1 MSYDSRPA
9 AGEFAPFYQPYVDLV
24 PPGDIIA
31 ILATQLD
38 DTSALLRELSD
49 QQAMYAYAPGKW
61 SIKQVIGHL
70 ADAERVFAYRAM
82 RFARGDETPLAGFD
96 EVPYAAAG
104 EFDQRPLP
112 SLLAELSAARRSTL
126 ALLAGLPSQ
135 TWTRGGLANDKPV
148 TVRALAWITAGH
160 ELHHRRILAD
170 RYLEGLFAR
179 QAFG

>member
-9 AGEFAPFYQPYVDLV
+9 AGEFAGFYQKYVDLV
-24 PPGDIIA
+24 PDGDIIA

-38 DTSALLRELSD
+38 DTSALLRELTD
-49 QQAMYAYAPGKW
+49 QQSLYAYAPGKW
-61 SIKQVIGHL
+61 SVKQVVGHL
-70 ADAERVFAYRAM
+70 TDSERIFACRAL
-82 RFARGDETPLAGFD
+82 RFARGDQTPLPGFD

-104 EFDQRPLP
+104 EFDQRPLA
-112 SLLAELSAARRSTL
+112 SLLAELSGGRRSTL
-126 ALLAGLPSQ
+126 ALLAGLPADA
-135 TWTRGGLANDKPV
+135 WTRGGSANGQHV

-160 ELHHRRILAD
+160 ELHHREILAS